1 LANMAEYLTKSIIRE
16 FSQRESSRRAV
27 DDYTKRYPFP
37 AKAHIFLS
45 HSHNDA
51 QGITKDDLRALWA
64 MLIALNCDVYI
75 DWLDPDMPSQTCE
88 GTAKRIKEKIDGC
101 DRFLLAATSNAVNS
115 RWVPWELGY
124 ADKAKG
130 VSNIAVLPIAD
141 PYGQWEGAEYI
152 RLYPTVQI
160 STTGQLGVFPP
171 SSSSG
176 RLIGSWM
183 SYGA

>member
-1 LANMAEYLTKSIIRE
+1 MARYLTKSIIRS
-16 FSQRESSRRAV
+16 FAQRDTSRRAV
-27 DDYTKRYPFP
+27 DDYIKRYPFP
-37 AKAHIFLS
+37 AKARIFLS
-45 HSHNDA
+45 HSHSDA
-51 QGITKDDLRALWA
+51 QGITKDDIRALWS

-88 GTAKRIKEKIDGC
+88 ETAKRIKEKIDGC

-130 VSNIAVLPIAD
+130 ISNIAVIPIAD
-141 PYGQWEGAEYI
+141 PYGHWEGAEYM
-152 RLYPTVQI
+152 RLYPTAEI
-160 STTGQLGVFPP
+160 STKNHLVVFPP
-171 SSSSG
+171 SSDQG
-176 RLIGSWM
+176 RLIETWM